1 MANDVKFQINVDK
14 DTVNFFQ
21 KEMPQKLKE
30 ARKKAVE
37 AAGKVWADE
46 AKRITR
52 NDNHIVTGLYV
63 NSIGYNTGSPAS
75 ETDVVHEITE
85 GSTSTKLETGSNVAY
100 ASVLEKRY
108 NIMGRALDSSQ
119 NRMAKVAETQVKK
132 TLFG

>member
-1 MANDVKFQINVDK
+1 VANDVKFQINVDK

-75 ETDVVHEITE
+75 EADVVNEITE
-85 GSTSTKLETGSNVAY
+85 DSTSTTLETGSNVAY
-100 ASVLEKRY
+100 AAVLEKRY

>member
-1 MANDVKFQINVDK
+1 MANDVKFQINLDK
-14 DTVNFFQ
+14 DTFNFFQ

-75 ETDVVHEITE
+75 EADVVNEITE
-85 GSTSTKLETGSNVAY
+85 DSTSTTLETGSNVAY
-100 ASVLEKRY
+100 AAVLEKRY
-108 NIMGRALDSSQ
+108 NIMGRALDSSK